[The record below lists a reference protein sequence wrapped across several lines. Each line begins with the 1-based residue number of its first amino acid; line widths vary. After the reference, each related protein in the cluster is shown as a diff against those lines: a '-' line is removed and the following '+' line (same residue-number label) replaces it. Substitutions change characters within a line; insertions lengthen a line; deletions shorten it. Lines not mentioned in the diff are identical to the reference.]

1 MQRADLAI
9 VNEAGSVFFYSRV
22 DRSPAPLRTAFPV
35 GALTIAMIET
45 ALGAVLVTTIGA
57 PPLFAK
63 GEKTTVRAAIT
74 LAAITG
80 AANAENRVASTAHSL
95 PKNSLALI
103 RHPGRQVGL
112 DKDDSSWQGKTIRCL
127 SDGYLTRMPSWDPT
141 VTSGGIPESFF
152 HLLRTTYITA

>member
-1 MQRADLAI
+1 
-9 VNEAGSVFFYSRV
+9 
-22 DRSPAPLRTAFPV
+22 
-35 GALTIAMIET
+35 MIEP

-74 LAAITG
+74 LPAITG
-80 AANAENRVASTAHSL
+80 AADAENRVASTAHSL

-103 RHPGRQVGL
+103 RHPGHQVGL

-127 SDGYLTRMPSWDPT
+127 SDGYLTRMPSWDPA
-141 VTSGGIPESFF
+141 VASGGIPESFF

>member
-1 MQRADLAI
+1 
-9 VNEAGSVFFYSRV
+9 
-22 DRSPAPLRTAFPV
+22 
-35 GALTIAMIET
+35 MIET
-45 ALGAVLVTTIGA
+45 ALGTVLVTTIGA

-80 AANAENRVASTAHSL
+80 AANAENRIASTAHSL

-112 DKDDSSWQGKTIRCL
+112 DKDDSSWQGKTHQVLI
-127 SDGYLTRMPSWDPT
+127 
-141 VTSGGIPESFF
+141 
-152 HLLRTTYITA
+152 